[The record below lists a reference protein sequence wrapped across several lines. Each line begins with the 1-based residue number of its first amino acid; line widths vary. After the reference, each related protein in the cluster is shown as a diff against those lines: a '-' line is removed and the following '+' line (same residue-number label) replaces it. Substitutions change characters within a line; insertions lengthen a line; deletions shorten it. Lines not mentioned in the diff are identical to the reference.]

1 MSIEPPKPIKLYSN
15 KSCPWAQRSRI
26 ALLEAGVK
34 YEEVEIDLQ
43 NKPDWFL
50 KLNQQGKVPTL
61 EFGDEILIES
71 NVISEFVVDL
81 FRESKLFPYGTDTSS
96 ALNRARAK
104 QFVEVFLSK
113 INPIY
118 YAAVIRG
125 EPNLGSALVQ
135 AIKTYIVPILP
146 NTTFVIGEKFGLA
159 EILVSPFILRL
170 YLLAKLG
177 LLGEGA
183 EAKLA
188 EIKSWDKYASA
199 VLANES
205 LKSTFVWESEARK
218 AVERIRKVRDVN
230 KFGATA
236 PAAPAN
242 GTKV

>member
-1 MSIEPPKPIKLYSN
+1 
-15 KSCPWAQRSRI
+15 
-26 ALLEAGVK
+26 
-34 YEEVEIDLQ
+34 
-43 NKPDWFL
+43 
-50 KLNQQGKVPTL
+50 
-61 EFGDEILIES
+61 
-71 NVISEFVVDL
+71 
-81 FRESKLFPYGTDTSS
+81 
-96 ALNRARAK
+96 LNRARAK

-125 EPNLGSALVQ
+125 EPNLGPALVQ

-146 NTTFVIGEKFGLA
+146 STTFIIGEKFGLA

-177 LLGEGA
+177 LLGEGT
-183 EAKLA
+183 EAKLD
-188 EIKSWDKYASA
+188 EIKSWSKYVSA

-218 AVERIRKVRDVN
+218 AIDRIRKVREAN
-230 KFGATA
+230 KLAATTLA
-236 PAAPAN
+236 TQAN